1 MDNMEKPNFC
11 FMEITKPFVA
21 KEVGNLNPQKTSQSH
36 DIPTKLIKEYSD
48 IFTPIIVLDFNKCMH
63 NGTFPK
69 SFKISHIL
77 PVYKK
82 DEPYDNNNY

>member
-21 KEVGNLNPQKTSQSH
+21 KEIGNLNPQKTSQSH

-48 IFTPIIVLDFNKCMH
+48 IFT
-63 NGTFPK
+63 T
-69 SFKISHIL
+69 
-77 PVYKK
+77 
-82 DEPYDNNNY
+82 